1 MTKKINAE
9 ELQELVTD
17 MYWEFDRL
25 SSSGQL
31 TLEKIAKLIGVPTE
45 EEMNAIP
52 LEQHMENL

>member
-1 MTKKINAE
+1 MAKKINRE

-31 TLEKIAKLIGVPTE
+31 TLEKMAKLIGVSTE
-45 EEMNAIP
+45 EEMNAIS

>member
-1 MTKKINAE
+1 MAKKINPE
-9 ELQELVTD
+9 ELRELVTD

>member
-1 MTKKINAE
+1 MAKKINRE

-31 TLEKIAKLIGVPTE
+31 TLEKMAKLIGVPTE

>member
-1 MTKKINAE
+1 MAKKINAE
-9 ELQELVTD
+9 ELRELVID

-52 LEQHMENL
+52 IEQHLENL

>member
-1 MTKKINAE
+1 MAKKINKE

-31 TLEKIAKLIGVPTE
+31 TLEKIAKLISVPTE
-45 EEMNAIP
+45 EEMKAIP

>member
-1 MTKKINAE
+1 MTKKINSE
-9 ELQELVTD
+9 ELRELVTD

>member
-1 MTKKINAE
+1 MAKKINAE

>member
-1 MTKKINAE
+1 MAKKINAE
-9 ELQELVTD
+9 ELRELVTD

>member
-9 ELQELVTD
+9 ELRELVTD

>member
-1 MTKKINAE
+1 MTKKINE
-9 ELQELVTD
+9 EQLRELVTD